1 MAGNGYHIDLQHK
14 ECGKFFIVKI
24 DAHSGPMPV
33 RPQEPGT
40 VMKRGPAGL
49 LPCPLPSRAENKDKF
64 FVPCP
69 VAWGPVPPAG

>member
-40 VMKRGPAGL
+40 VMAGAPYRSL
-49 LPCPLPSRAENKDKF
+49 
-64 FVPCP
+64 
-69 VAWGPVPPAG
+69 GGT